1 MKLRLLTPTFAV
13 ARLEGD
19 ELPSW
24 FTFAAPFACAARRG
38 DELSLVCPEE
48 AVPGDVVAER
58 GWRALEVEGPLDFA
72 LTGVLS
78 ALAAP
83 LAEDGV
89 SIFALSTYDTDVLL
103 VRAAQL
109 DDAVGSLEAEGHVI
123 S

>member
-19 ELPSW
+19 ELPPW
-24 FTFAAPFACAARRG
+24 FSFAAPFACAARRD
-38 DELSLVCPEE
+38 DELSLVCLED
-48 AVPGDVVAER
+48 AVPGAVVAER
-58 GWRALEVEGPLDFA
+58 GWRALEVEGPLDFS

-83 LAEDGV
+83 LAEDEI

-103 VRAAQL
+103 VRATRL
-109 DDAVGSLEAEGHVI
+109 DDAVASLEAEGHVI
-123 S
+123 A